1 MARRSLRSVQLA
13 VVATAAISLLA
24 LDAATNFAQATVDGP
39 EVSWRF
45 STWGKRRAFTEG
57 PELMVKRLAEE
68 TGGKFTMKIFYGET
82 LSKSKEQLDGLKIN
96 AFDAATF
103 CNFYSPGKNPAF
115 MVFSL
120 PFLPL
125 ADFKVSAYVRN
136 KLYQHPALKAD
147 MDRWNAIAYMSTL
160 LPQYEFLGKGKP
172 PLKLEDW
179 KGMRVRAG
187 GGIGDAM
194 VKLGATKMT
203 VTAVEIYTTMQRG
216 ALDAV
221 SLPFTYAHQSYK
233 TPEISTWF
241 TSNLAPGTSDC
252 PIVFNKTSYN
262 KLPPQ
267 YKKLL
272 EDLRPEINEVY
283 FKVYD
288 AADKKNLPMFEKKL
302 QKITYSEAE
311 LERFHKVAGKPVW
324 DEWVAKNKDQF
335 DAQGVLDA
343 VFTLAKEAK
352 KQ

>member
-13 VVATAAISLLA
+13 VAATAAISLLA
-24 LDAATNFAQATVDGP
+24 WDAATSMAQAKVDGP

-57 PELMVKRLAEE
+57 PEHMAKRLAEE
-68 TGGKFTMKIFYGET
+68 TGGKFKMKIYYGEQ
-82 LSKSKEQLDGLKIN
+82 LSKSKEHLDGFKIN
-96 AFDAATF
+96 AFDAGTF
-103 CNFYSPGKNPAF
+103 CNFYHPGKNPAF

-125 ADFKVSAYVRN
+125 GDPKVSAYVRN
-136 KLYQHPALKAD
+136 RLFEHPALKAD
-147 MDRWNAIAYMSTL
+147 MDRWNAIAYRSTL

-179 KGMRVRAG
+179 KGLRVRAG

-221 SLPFTYAHQSYK
+221 SLPFTYAHAAYK
-233 TPEISTWF
+233 TDEISEWF
-241 TSNLAPGTSDC
+241 TSNLSPGTSEC
-252 PIVFNKTSYN
+252 PITLNKTSYN

-267 YKKLL
+267 YKQLL
-272 EDLRPEINEVY
+272 QDLKKEVDEVY
-283 FKVYD
+283 FKVYG

-302 QKITYSEAE
+302 KKIVYTDAE
-311 LERFHKVAGKPVW
+311 LERFKAAAGKPVW
-324 DEWVAKNKDQF
+324 DEWVANNKDKF

-343 VFTLAKEAK
+343 VFKLANEAK
-352 KQ
+352 

>member
-1 MARRSLRSVQLA
+1 MAKRPLRSAQLA
-13 VVATAAISLLA
+13 LAAAAAMSLLA
-24 LDAATNFAQATVDGP
+24 WDAATSIAQARVDGP
-39 EVSWRF
+39 EVKWRF

-57 PELMVKRLAEE
+57 PELVAKRIAEE
-68 TGGKFTMKIFYGET
+68 TGGKFTMEIFYGEA
-82 LSKSKEQLDGLKIN
+82 LSKSREHLDGLKIN
-96 AFDAATF
+96 AFDAGTF
-103 CNFYSPGKNPAF
+103 CNFYHPGKNPAF

-125 ADFKVSAYVRN
+125 ADIKVDAYVRN
-136 KLYQHPALKAD
+136 RLYQHPALKAD
-147 MDRWNAIAYMSTL
+147 MDRWNAMTYLSTL

-233 TPEISTWF
+233 TNEISTWY

-252 PIVFNKTSYN
+252 PVVFNKTSYN
-262 KLPPQ
+262 NLPPQ

-272 EDLRPEINEVY
+272 EDLKPEVNDVY
-283 FKVYD
+283 FKVYE
-288 AADKKNLPMFEKKL
+288 AADKQNLPMFEQKM
-302 QKITYSEAE
+302 QKIVYSEAE
-311 LERFHKVAGKPVW
+311 LKRFHDVAGKPVW
-324 DEWVAKNKDQF
+324 DEWVADNKDKF

-343 VFTLAKEAK
+343 VFKLAKEAK
-352 KQ
+352 

>member
-1 MARRSLRSVQLA
+1 MARRSLGSVPLA
-13 VVATAAISLLA
+13 ITAAAALSLLA
-24 LDAATNFAQATVDGP
+24 WDATTSIAQAKVDGP
-39 EVSWRF
+39 EVKWRF

-57 PELMVKRLAEE
+57 PEHIAKRIAEE
-68 TGGKFTMKIFYGET
+68 TGGKFTMKIFYGAQ
-82 LSKSKEQLDGLKIN
+82 LSKSKEHLDGLKIN
-96 AFDAATF
+96 AFDAGTF
-103 CNFYSPGKNPAF
+103 CNFYHPGKNPAF

-125 ADFKVSAYVRN
+125 ADAKVSAYVRN
-136 KLYQHPALKAD
+136 KLFQHPALKAD

-216 ALDAV
+216 AMDAV

-233 TPEISTWF
+233 TPEISTWY
-241 TSNLAPGTSDC
+241 TSNLAPGTSEC
-252 PIVFNKTSYN
+252 PITLNKTSYD

-267 YKKLL
+267 YKQLL
-272 EDLRPEINEVY
+272 QDLKPEVNEVY
-283 FKVYD
+283 FKVYE
-288 AADKKNLPMFEKKL
+288 AADKKNIPMFEKKM
-302 QKITYSEAE
+302 QKITYTDAE
-311 LERFHKVAGKPVW
+311 LKRFKAVAGKPVW
-324 DEWVAKNKDQF
+324 DDWVAKNKGKF

-343 VFTLAKEAK
+343 VFKFAKEAK
-352 KQ
+352 